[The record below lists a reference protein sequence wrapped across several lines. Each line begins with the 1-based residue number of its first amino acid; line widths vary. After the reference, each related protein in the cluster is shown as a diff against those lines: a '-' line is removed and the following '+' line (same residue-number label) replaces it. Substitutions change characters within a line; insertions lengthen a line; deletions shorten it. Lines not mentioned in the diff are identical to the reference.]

1 MRLHKTIP
9 AALLL
14 AGVVAPPPAD
24 AAVSDAVVIALNSV
38 KLDRDANVVGEVVV
52 NDTATAPTLEPGFEL
67 SIDRGVTISGAVRA
81 DSADIDGKA
90 TVNGAI
96 ECNDGD
102 AGCAGLALPVFAP
115 LPPFRAAVP
124 ADGSGSNCQPGGDC
138 FVASG
143 TQALAPG
150 AYRDISVAP
159 GATVELSQGGYDAAS
174 FSGGNISFTGAALLR
189 VAGDASFSSGA
200 SITAGA
206 GLSGRDV
213 IIYVGGNV
221 EFGKTADVAANF
233 HVAGLFHMDRD
244 SSLSGSVIA
253 FDADFDR
260 NADLDLDS
268 AFNLAP
274 TADGQTVETLGV
286 DPIVITLTGS
296 DPDGDSLTFTIVSGP
311 SAGAITAGPTQV
323 DATSATV
330 TYDADV
336 EGAADQFVFQ
346 VDDGKGGTDIA
357 VVDINP
363 VDDPPDPPGLDGILA
378 KDDEIE
384 VTRGASD
391 VPVTL
396 VAAAPIAPEPNALGD
411 LTFAIISAPDQGG
424 SVTTP
429 VATAETPVRSATV
442 EYTPD
447 PGFTGIETFGFQAC
461 EAAMPTNCDQAIITV
476 NVETATPPAPPVALD
491 QSVTTA
497 PETRI
502 DINLAIPEGQ
512 EAPSSGT
519 GRSSLC
525 GNGDLDQGEQC
536 DDGNLV
542 NGDGCDDQCRD
553 ELQ

>member
-1 MRLHKTIP
+1 MRLPRAIP

-14 AGVVAPPPAD
+14 AGIVAPAPAD
-24 AAVSDAVVIALNSV
+24 AAVSDAVIIALNSV
-38 KLDRDANVVGEVVV
+38 KLDRDADVLGDVVV
-52 NDTATAPTLEPGFEL
+52 NEAASAPTLEPGFEL
-67 SIDRGVTISGAVRA
+67 SIDRGVVIDGDVRA
-81 DSADIDGKA
+81 DSVDIDSKA
-90 TVNGAI
+90 TVNGAV

-102 AGCAGLALPVFAP
+102 GGCAGLALPVFAP

-124 ADGSGSNCQPGGDC
+124 GDGSGANCQPGGDC

-159 GATVELSQGGYDAAS
+159 GATVELSPGGYDAAS
-174 FSGGNISFTGAALLR
+174 FSGGNISFAGAVLLR

-206 GLSGRDV
+206 GLSGRDLIV
-213 IIYVGGNV
+213 YVGGNV
-221 EFGKTADVAANF
+221 DFGKAAAVAANF
-233 HVAGLFHMDRD
+233 HVAGRFHMDRD

-253 FDADFDR
+253 FDADFDK

-296 DPDGDSLTFTIVSGP
+296 DPDGDSLTFSIVSGP
-311 SAGAITAGPTQV
+311 SAGAITAGPDQ
-323 DATSATV
+323 ATASSATV
-330 TYDADV
+330 TYDANV

-346 VDDGKGGTDIA
+346 VDDGKGGSDIA

-363 VDDPPDPPGLDGILA
+363 VDDPPDPPGLDRILA

-384 VTRGASD
+384 VSAGASD

-396 VAAAPIAPEPNALGD
+396 VAAAPIAPEPNAIGD
-411 LTFAIISAPDQGG
+411 LTFAITSAPDQGG

-429 VATAETPVRSATV
+429 LATAETPVRSATV

-447 PGFTGIETFGFQAC
+447 PGFTGVETFGFEAC
-461 EAAMPTNCDQAIITV
+461 EAALPTNCDQAVITV

-497 PETRI
+497 QETRI

-512 EAPSSGT
+512 DAPSNQT
-519 GRSSLC
+519 GRGSLC

-542 NGDGCDDQCRD
+542 NGDGCDDQCMT